1 MKLVTSFAIA
11 ALIAAPSVAMA
22 QKSTTTTTNGPGQSE
37 FAPGQRATTP
47 GGATKFAPGQ
57 RQTTPGTAKNF
68 APGQQPH
75 QMNTKNVNGG
85 TTTTKH

>member
-1 MKLVTSFAIA
+1 MKLVTSLAIA
-11 ALIAAPSVAMA
+11 ALIAAPTVAMA
-22 QKSTTTTTNGPGQSE
+22 QKSTTLPNQPGQSE

-57 RQTTPGTAKNF
+57 RQTTPGTARNF

-85 TTTTKH
+85 TTKRH